1 MTPGIIFNGIFR
13 QAILTTYNKNST
25 SCKKRGLRKIAL
37 DSLGHIT
44 FQPGL
49 HTRNLLR
56 KKKKNVLGQF
66 KYDKN
71 INNCN
76 NNKIDRLIKDEL
88 SFNLSSIIAY
98 F

>member
-1 MTPGIIFNGIFR
+1 M
-13 QAILTTYNKNST
+13 AHYL
-25 SCKKRGLRKIAL
+25 A
-37 DSLGHIT
+37 
-44 FQPGL
+44 
-49 HTRNLLR
+49 TRSPHKESPTQ

-88 SFNLSSIIAY
+88 SFHLSSIIAY

>member
-1 MTPGIIFNGIFR
+1 MAHYLP
-13 QAILTTYNKNST
+13 
-25 SCKKRGLRKIAL
+25 
-37 DSLGHIT
+37 
-44 FQPGL
+44 
-49 HTRNLLR
+49 TRSPH
-56 KKKKNVLGQF
+56 KESPTQKKKNVLGQF

-71 INNCN
+71 INTCN

>member
-1 MTPGIIFNGIFR
+1 MHWIHYGTLPSNPVSTQGISY
-13 QAILTTYNKNST
+13 A
-25 SCKKRGLRKIAL
+25 
-37 DSLGHIT
+37 
-44 FQPGL
+44 
-49 HTRNLLR
+49 

>member
-1 MTPGIIFNGIFR
+1 MAHYLP
-13 QAILTTYNKNST
+13 
-25 SCKKRGLRKIAL
+25 
-37 DSLGHIT
+37 
-44 FQPGL
+44 
-49 HTRNLLR
+49 TRSPHKESPTQ

-71 INNCN
+71 INTCN

>member
-1 MTPGIIFNGIFR
+1 MAFFVKPYWQLTIKTVSHAKKEVCVKLHWIHYGTLPSNPVSTQGISY
-13 QAILTTYNKNST
+13 A
-25 SCKKRGLRKIAL
+25 
-37 DSLGHIT
+37 
-44 FQPGL
+44 
-49 HTRNLLR
+49 
-56 KKKKNVLGQF
+56 KKKNVLGQF

>member
-1 MTPGIIFNGIFR
+1 MADYLP
-13 QAILTTYNKNST
+13 
-25 SCKKRGLRKIAL
+25 
-37 DSLGHIT
+37 
-44 FQPGL
+44 
-49 HTRNLLR
+49 TRSPH
-56 KKKKNVLGQF
+56 KESPTQKKNVLGQF

-88 SFNLSSIIAY
+88 SFHLSSIIAY